1 MNEVNEECDSCTKR
15 LDRFE
20 DKLDRLYVTIHQFK
34 PVQLVVY
41 TIVGGALAAVG
52 ALVLEKLMQRYVLQT
67 KRLIEHRKI
76 VISLGT
82 V

>member
-1 MNEVNEECDSCTKR
+1 MRDKDYEHCEHR

-20 DKLDRLYVTIHQFK
+20 DKLDKMYVTIHQFK

-52 ALVLEKLMQRYVLQT
+52 SLLLN
-67 KRLIEHRKI
+67 RL
-76 VISLGT
+76 LG
-82 V
+82 